1 MRTEAAARDAAER
14 RLSSSAKL
22 PKPACPSPPYAPD
35 RYIGLKAFADAR
47 LLFHPKRQFPILG
60 RRFGNVKLEEIGH
73 VLRQLEILCEQIAV
87 GVD

>member
-1 MRTEAAARDAAER
+1 MPPRGVFLHQPNFGNQRA
-14 RLSSSAKL
+14 
-22 PKPACPSPPYAPD
+22 PAPRIAPD